1 MLELLFMAYPC
12 ILVVVKRDD
21 RSPNRGARH
30 FEVCMTIFD
39 LYGSGSGE
47 YFYVFAYQTAA
58 LRERAVLI

>member
-1 MLELLFMAYPC
+1 MPELLFMAYPC

-30 FEVCMTIFD
+30 FEACMTIFD

-47 YFYVFAYQTAA
+47 GISTCLLSRQLPYMEG
-58 LRERAVLI
+58 LC